1 MEVNE
6 QHRNGHAHR
15 TPADLLV
22 NPSPS
27 PSWTYQVISCS
38 RNSSSDTKTVLTSI
52 QQQKLKP
59 FLQVFVHFFL
69 YLELYRMG
77 SSLRSLDID
86 EKTMYTYDPS
96 PFLLTDSHTK

>member
-15 TPADLLV
+15 TPAELLA

-27 PSWTYQVISCS
+27 PSCTYQVMRIHAHHPIDSTCL
-38 RNSSSDTKTVLTSI
+38 RDTKAVESLFI
-52 QQQKLKP
+52 CI
-59 FLQVFVHFFL
+59 
-69 YLELYRMG
+69 YRMG

-86 EKTMYTYDPS
+86 EKTAYTSTPTQYDPS

>member
-27 PSWTYQVISCS
+27 PSWTYQVMRVTQLIIDSTHHQ
-38 RNSSSDTKTVLTSI
+38 DTKQSDVYSPHLNKSLFICT
-52 QQQKLKP
+52 
-59 FLQVFVHFFL
+59 
-69 YLELYRMG
+69 YRMG

-86 EKTMYTYDPS
+86 EKTAYT
-96 PFLLTDSHTK
+96 